1 MRVRVPLEA
10 ATRLIN
16 HGPTTLLTSA
26 ARGRVNLMAA
36 AWVMPLG
43 ADPPRLGAV
52 IARGSFT
59 RELVEESGELVV
71 NVPTVAMAEVT
82 YRAGRGDGRDIDK
95 VLETGVALAPAS
107 HVRAPLIEGC
117 IAWLECRM
125 RDERAVREAY
135 DLVIAD
141 VVAAWADDRVFV
153 GKEWRFECHPE
164 LRTLHHISKG
174 VFLAAGERIVAR
186 PPA

>member
-10 ATRLIN
+10 ATKLIN
-16 HGPTTLLTSA
+16 HGPTTLLTGA

-36 AWVMPLG
+36 AWVMPLS
-43 ADPPRLGAV
+43 AEPPRLGAV
-52 IARGSFT
+52 ISRGSFT

-71 NVPTVAMAEVT
+71 NVPTVAMAELT
-82 YRAGRGDGRDIDK
+82 YRAGRGDGREVDK
-95 VLETGVALAPAS
+95 VLEGGVVLVPGA
-107 HVRAPLIEGC
+107 HVGAPLVDGC

-125 RDERAVREAY
+125 RNERAVREAY
-135 DLVIAD
+135 DLVIVD
-141 VVAAWADDRVFV
+141 VVACWADDRVFV
-153 GKEWRFECHPE
+153 DQEWRFEHHPE

-186 PPA
+186 APA